1 MMELRDR
8 WGCLAAAE
16 EREHMSLGVRQ
27 PEAAELRFQVAAD
40 QMDATL
46 EPGNF
51 SHIVLSYFV

>member
-1 MMELRDR
+1 
-8 WGCLAAAE
+8 
-16 EREHMSLGVRQ
+16 MSLGLRQ

-51 SHIVLSYFV
+51 SHIVLS